1 MRTLLLI
8 SRALQVSLAF
18 STLGFSILAAQEPPE
33 APVLKPGDKADIL
46 FVASAPG
53 AEKDESGKPALAS
66 LDPVAFLVGGEIRDC
81 ATFHPNPGEENV
93 PKLTIQTLNRA
104 YAAGQ
109 RYALWWGGAPWGEAE
124 AVHSCIDGADGD
136 YLDFAGCFRLHPD
149 ATQHAASIDFKGTV
163 WTGKAAI
170 ATHPAQRTKANSEER
185 AIFLQAA
192 SAAFLAH
199 HVRIA
204 PPSIH
209 SGVIW
214 KTQLQP
220 GRSALAGS
228 TLVQLASTKPKTYFS
243 YRMFLV
249 LEENSGIYLPVLNH
263 FRKVTIPLED
273 ITTSPRPGEV
283 LDEENGADKEVYVD
297 NFPLL
302 PGEPDAIITEHTYY
316 ESWAYS
322 VYRRIGTNYRLLYT
336 GCGGGT

>member
-1 MRTLLLI
+1 MV
-8 SRALQVSLAF
+8 SRALQIGLACF
-18 STLGFSILAAQEPPE
+18 TLGLSIIAAQEPPE
-33 APVLKPGDKADIL
+33 APVLRPGDKPEIL

-53 AEKDESGKPALAS
+53 AGKDENGKPALAS

-81 ATFHPNPGEENV
+81 ATFHPAPGEENV

-104 YAAGQ
+104 YASG
-109 RYALWWGGAPWGEAE
+109 RLYSLWWGGAPWGEAE
-124 AVHSCIDGADGD
+124 AVRSCIEGADGD
-136 YLDFAGCFRLHPD
+136 YLDFSGCFRVHPGD
-149 ATQHAASIDFKGTV
+149 THRAASSEFKGTV

-185 AIFLQAA
+185 VIFLQAT
-192 SAAFLAH
+192 SAAFLAQ

-204 PPSIH
+204 PSSIH
-209 SGVIW
+209 SGIIW
-214 KTQLQP
+214 KTQLQA

-228 TLVQLASTKPKTYFS
+228 ALVQLASTKPKTYYS

-249 LEENSGIYLPVLNH
+249 LEENNGTYLPVLSH
-263 FRKVTIPLED
+263 FHKATISLED
-273 ITTSPRPGEV
+273 TTNPPKPGEV

-297 NFPLL
+297 NFPLF

-322 VYRRIGTNYRLLYT
+322 VYRRIGTNYQLLYT